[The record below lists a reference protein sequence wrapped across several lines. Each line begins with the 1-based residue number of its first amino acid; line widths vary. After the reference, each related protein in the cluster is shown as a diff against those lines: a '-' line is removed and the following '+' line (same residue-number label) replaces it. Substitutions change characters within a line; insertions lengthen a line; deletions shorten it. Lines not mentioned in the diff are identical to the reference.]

1 MPASSAAASEGDL
14 KLFLG
19 LSNQDKVGR
28 DDDDQE
34 DDDEDEYDDDD
45 QDEQRSEGGSDDER
59 DEAEEGEEGDDG
71 DGFEDDEREG
81 GGDAQSYTTRGARDE
96 LLTDA
101 EIQFKKTAI
110 LCELERLRG
119 LGCRLTREYTMEDDL
134 HTMEYEAKA
143 HTLHLEQ
150 QNSINALKDGL
161 RLFASSCE
169 FANTRYGPFL
179 NLTNWG
185 GAVSSDLDR
194 GKYNLTLSKL
204 SRKYFK
210 TSQSS
215 NPEMELAFGLLSSAA
230 FHHFQRSHLGRVVPV
245 GGSGLP
251 RAPPSRFPPA
261 ADEEDEVPPT
271 F

>member
-28 DDDDQE
+28 DDDDDQE
-34 DDDEDEYDDDD
+34 DDEDDYDDDE
-45 QDEQRSEGGSDDER
+45 QDEQQSEGGSDDDEG
-59 DEAEEGEEGDDG
+59 DEAEEVEEGDD
-71 DGFEDDEREG
+71 DGFEDDER
-81 GGDAQSYTTRGARDE
+81 GGDAQSYTAKGAGDE

-101 EIQFKKTAI
+101 EIQFKKTTI

-119 LGCRLTREYTMEDDL
+119 LGCRLTRTYTMEDDL
-134 HTMEYEAKA
+134 HTMEYEVKA

-185 GAVSSDLDR
+185 GSVSSDLDR

-230 FHHFQRSHLGRVVPV
+230 FHHFQRSHLGRVVP
-245 GGSGLP
+245 GGGNGLP

-261 ADEEDEVPPT
+261 AEEDDEVPPT